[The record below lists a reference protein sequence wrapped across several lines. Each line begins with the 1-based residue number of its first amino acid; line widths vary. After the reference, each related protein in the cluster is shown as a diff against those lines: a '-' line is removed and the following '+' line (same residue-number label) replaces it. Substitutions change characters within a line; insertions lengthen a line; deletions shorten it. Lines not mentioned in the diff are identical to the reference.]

1 MKYLKMKKKSLK
13 YLLVIL
19 IISAFL
25 FMCRASFGSAV
36 GIVITL
42 MTVYCLYRFDISHKK
57 FLIVLVS
64 ISFLIRMVCIF
75 EIHNPQVS
83 DFKTMYEISEDII
96 DGSGSLNEVSHNYIN
111 EWNYQTPFILFQA
124 LILFICNKIMF
135 LECVNVAFCILDILL
150 MYRIM
155 SRISN
160 KKCAQI
166 FTTLYALFLNPI
178 FYNNVLSNQ
187 HVFLFLTLLAFDL
200 IFEEKIIK
208 NQYLRIILS
217 TIAIAIA
224 DLLRPEGTVWVVAL
238 AIYLVL
244 SYLFERKNI
253 KSLLIKLL
261 ILIIGFLGITKG
273 TMAILKSTSLIT
285 QESNVSWTYKF
296 VLGLDYKSTGRWSEE
311 EYNNFFA
318 LDKEEQT
325 EYGITKIKQNLF
337 NVNVISLF
345 KNKINLFWNDFANEW
360 ALSYLNNVGLKFG
373 AFDISM
379 DMFYDFIYSYDKI
392 LWGFVIIL
400 AIIGIFNRKDVF
412 EKNIYYIFLLDVAF
426 IYLFIEIQGRYAFTY
441 RPYVFI
447 LASVGLKNLFEF
459 LKNKKGIDL
468 EKVKKS
474 EKNIIENR
482 EKILKSPIM
491 HITLLIILSGL
502 VNIICLYFSTGNL
515 GNQMFNSYLNNDY
528 IVFLNFLPIIY
539 VAIIF
544 YVLTRKVSLSFA
556 FSSIISYAIVLINLF
571 KMQLRDDN
579 LLMEDVTLI
588 KEALKIQTNYT
599 IEFTSLMVIWIVVFV
614 AISVILYF
622 FFDRREKLEKNEV
635 TKKKVI
641 IKIVARFF
649 EVVVLVVVGFVLI
662 DKVYV
667 SKELYEK
674 TRNEG
679 NYFNRWSTIN
689 QYISRGTIYSFLHSY
704 SGMKVI
710 VPEGYNKSEAKKMLE
725 KYQYSNIPEDKKINV
740 IGIMLEAYNDFSKFD
755 EIEFIDDPYKELHE
769 IEKESYSGELVT
781 SIFAGG
787 TVDTERKFLTGYTS
801 LPSLRKKTNSY
812 VRYFKEQGY
821 TVEGSHPSYEWFYNR
836 LNINKNIGFENYYFY
851 ENMYAELANNAI
863 ATDELFMTQI
873 LNLYNIHK
881 STSDKPYFSF
891 NVTYQNHGPYL
902 DENSDNTKEYIRV
915 KDDYTKAEVAIL
927 NNYLTGI
934 ADTGKNLKMLTD
946 NLKEDNEP
954 VILIFFGDHNPWLG
968 NDNSVYN
975 MLGIN
980 LIWDT
985 EEGATNYYCTPYVI
999 WANDKAKEVLGN
1011 DFVGK
1016 GERISPNFLM
1026 NKLFELAG
1034 YDGNEFMKASNELK
1048 KNVQAVNQDF
1058 YYENNIFVQD
1068 LSQESEEMLEEY
1080 NKIQYYWTYDA
1091 K

>member
-1 MKYLKMKKKSLK
+1 MNKKILKN
-13 YLLVIL
+13 LLVIL
-19 IISAFL
+19 IICAFL
-25 FMCRASFGSAV
+25 FMCKASLGSAI
-36 GIVITL
+36 GIVIMLTA
-42 MTVYCLYRFDISHKK
+42 VYCLYRFDISHKK
-57 FLIVLVS
+57 FLIALLS
-64 ISFLIRMVCIF
+64 ISLIIRVGCIF

-96 DGSGSLNEVSHNYIN
+96 DGNGSLNKSSRNYIN
-111 EWNYQTPFILFQA
+111 EWNYQVPFILLQA
-124 LILFICNKIMF
+124 LILMICNKVMF
-135 LECVNVAFCILDILL
+135 LECVNVGLSILSILL

-155 SRISN
+155 NRISN

-166 FTTLYALFLNPI
+166 FTTLYAIFLNPI
-178 FYNNVLSNQ
+178 FYNNILSNQ

-200 IFEEKIIK
+200 IFEDKIIK
-208 NQYLRIILS
+208 NQYWRIILS
-217 TIAIAIA
+217 TITIAIA
-224 DLLRPEGTVWVVAL
+224 NLLRPEGTIFVLAI
-238 AIYLVL
+238 AIYL
-244 SYLFERKNI
+244 LFSSLLEKKSI
-253 KSLLIKLL
+253 KSLLIKFL
-261 ILIIGFLGITKG
+261 ILVIGFLGITQG

-285 QESNVSWTYKF
+285 RESDTSWTYKF

-318 LDKEEQT
+318 LDTKAEQT
-325 EYGITKIKQNLF
+325 EYGIAKIKQNLF

-360 ALSYLNNVGLKFG
+360 ALSYFENVGPQFG
-373 AFDISM
+373 IFTISM
-379 DMFYDFIYSYDKI
+379 DKFYDFIYSYDKI
-392 LWGFVIIL
+392 LWVFVIIL
-400 AIIGIFNRKDVF
+400 SVIGIFKRKDVF
-412 EKNIYYIFLLDVAF
+412 EKNIYYLLLFGTAF
-426 IYLFIEIQGRYAFTY
+426 IYLFIEVQGRYAFTY

-468 EKVKKS
+468 EKVKKL
-474 EKNIIENR
+474 EKNIIDNK
-482 EKILKSPIM
+482 EKILKSPIT
-491 HITLLIILSGL
+491 HITLLVLLSGL
-502 VNIICLYFSTGNL
+502 VNVICLYFSTGSL
-515 GNQMFNSYLNNDY
+515 GNKMFNSYLNNDY

-539 VAIIF
+539 LAIIF
-544 YVLTRKVSLSFA
+544 YVLTRKVSLSFV
-556 FSSIISYAIVLINLF
+556 FSSLISYAIVLINSF

-599 IEFTSLMVIWIVVFV
+599 IEFTTLMITCIVAFLVI
-614 AISVILYF
+614 AVILYI
-622 FFDRREKLEKNEV
+622 FFDRKKKLEKKEV
-635 TKKKVI
+635 TKKQII
-641 IKIVARFF
+641 IKIVARLF
-649 EVVVLVVVGFVLI
+649 EVVVLIAVGFVLI
-662 DKVYV
+662 DKVYT
-667 SKELYEK
+667 SADLYQK

-679 NYFNRWSTIN
+679 DYFNKWSTIN

-704 SGMKVI
+704 SEMKVV
-710 VPEGYNKSEAKKMLE
+710 VPEGYNKAETKKMLE
-725 KYQYSNIPEDKKINV
+725 QYQYSNIPDDEKVNI

-755 EIEFIDDPYKELHE
+755 EVEFIEDPYKELHE
-769 IEKESYSGELVT
+769 IEAESYSGELVT

-801 LPSLRKKTNSY
+801 LPSFRKATNSY
-812 VRYFKEQGY
+812 VKYFKEQGY

-836 LNINKNIGFENYYFY
+836 VNINRNIGFEKYYFY
-851 ENMYAELANNAI
+851 ENMYAKLANNEI
-863 ATDELFMTQI
+863 AGDKLFMSQI
-873 LNLYNIHK
+873 LNLYNVHK
-881 STSDKPYFSF
+881 NTSDKPYFSF

-902 DENSDNTKEYIRV
+902 DENTENTKEYVRV
-915 KDDYTKAEVAIL
+915 KEGYTAPEVAIL
-927 NNYLTGI
+927 NNYLTVV
-934 ADTGKNLKMLTD
+934 ADTGKNLKALTES
-946 NLKEDNEP
+946 LKDDDEP

-968 NDNSVYN
+968 NENSVYN

-980 LIWDT
+980 LVWDT

-1026 NKLFELAG
+1026 NKLFELTG

-1058 YYENNIFVQD
+1058 YYENNIFVQN
-1068 LSQESEEMLEEY
+1068 LSQEGEEMLEEY